1 MKKTFLVIGNPI
13 DHSLSPKLH
22 NYWIKK
28 YKIDA
33 VYEKKLLNN
42 NEIEDLIFNIR
53 EETLH
58 GINVTVPFKKTV
70 IPFLDELSEEAKISQ
85 SVNTIYKKNDK
96 IMGDNTDIE
105 GFKLSLEETGQ
116 ETKNR
121 KVLILGAG
129 GVVPS
134 IIIALKKMQIEKI
147 YLSNRTELKAKELK
161 KNFPEIELIKWGET
175 LDFNIREEKIHG
187 INVTVPFKKIVI
199 PFLDELSEEAKI
211 SQSVNTIYKKD
222 NKILGDNT
230 DIEGFKL
237 SLEKTEQE
245 IKNKK
250 ALILG
255 AGGVVPSIIIALK
268 KMQIEKIYLS
278 NRTELKAKEL
288 KENFPEIELIKWGE
302 TLDFDIIIN
311 ATSIGLKEEDE
322 ININYQQISKD
333 KFFYDVIYNPPET
346 NFLKNAKK
354 YGGITKNGKMMFIYQ
369 AQKAFFIWHK
379 VVPEVDN
386 ETINLLDV

>member
-1 MKKTFLVIGNPI
+1 MKKNFLVIGNPI

-33 VYEKKLLNN
+33 VYEKKLLHTNA
-42 NEIEDLIFNIR
+42 IEDLI
-53 EETLH
+53 
-58 GINVTVPFKKTV
+58 
-70 IPFLDELSEEAKISQ
+70 
-85 SVNTIYKKNDK
+85 
-96 IMGDNTDIE
+96 
-105 GFKLSLEETGQ
+105 
-116 ETKNR
+116 
-121 KVLILGAG
+121 
-129 GVVPS
+129 
-134 IIIALKKMQIEKI
+134 
-147 YLSNRTELKAKELK
+147 
-161 KNFPEIELIKWGET
+161 
-175 LDFNIREEKIHG
+175 FNIREEKIHG
-187 INVTVPFKKIVI
+187 INITVPFKKIVI
-199 PFLDELSEEAKI
+199 PFLDELSEEAEI

-222 NKILGDNT
+222 NKIIGENT

-237 SLEKTEQE
+237 SLEKIELKT
-245 IKNKK
+245 KNKK

-278 NRTELKAKEL
+278 NRTELKATEL
-288 KENFPEIELIKWGE
+288 KKHFPEIELIKWGE
-302 TLDFDIIIN
+302 TLNFDIIIN

-369 AQKAFFIWHK
+369 AQKAFFIWHT
-379 VVPEVDN
+379 VVPEIDN

>member
-1 MKKTFLVIGNPI
+1 MKKIFLVIGNPI

-42 NEIEDLIFNIR
+42 NEIEGLILNIR
-53 EETLH
+53 DEKIH
-58 GINVTVPFKKTV
+58 GLNVTVPFKKMI
-70 IPFLDELSEEAKISQ
+70 IPFLD
-85 SVNTIYKKNDK
+85 D
-96 IMGDNTDIE
+96 
-105 GFKLSLEETGQ
+105 
-116 ETKNR
+116 
-121 KVLILGAG
+121 
-129 GVVPS
+129 
-134 IIIALKKMQIEKI
+134 
-147 YLSNRTELKAKELK
+147 
-161 KNFPEIELIKWGET
+161 
-175 LDFNIREEKIHG
+175 
-187 INVTVPFKKIVI
+187 
-199 PFLDELSEEAKI
+199 LSEEAKI

-222 NKILGDNT
+222 NKIIGDNT
-230 DIEGFKL
+230 DIEGFRL
-237 SLEKTEQE
+237 GLEETGLET
-245 IKNKK
+245 KNKK

-268 KMQIEKIYLS
+268 KMQVGKIYLS
-278 NRTELKAKEL
+278 NRTELKAIKL
-288 KENFPEIELIKWGE
+288 KKNFPEIEIIKWGE
-302 TLDFDIIIN
+302 TLDLDILIN
-311 ATSIGLKEEDE
+311 ATSIGLKKEDE

-354 YGGITKNGKMMFIYQ
+354 YGGTTANGKMMFIYQ

-379 VVPEVDN
+379 VIPKIDS

>member
-1 MKKTFLVIGNPI
+1 MKKKFLVIGNPI

-33 VYEKKLLNN
+33 VYERKLLNN
-42 NEIEDLIFNIR
+42 NEIEGLILNIR
-53 EETLH
+53 
-58 GINVTVPFKKTV
+58 
-70 IPFLDELSEEAKISQ
+70 D
-85 SVNTIYKKNDK
+85 
-96 IMGDNTDIE
+96 
-105 GFKLSLEETGQ
+105 
-116 ETKNR
+116 
-121 KVLILGAG
+121 
-129 GVVPS
+129 
-134 IIIALKKMQIEKI
+134 
-147 YLSNRTELKAKELK
+147 
-161 KNFPEIELIKWGET
+161 
-175 LDFNIREEKIHG
+175 EKIHG
-187 INVTVPFKKIVI
+187 LNVTVPFKKIVI

-211 SQSVNTIYKKD
+211 SQSVNTISKKD
-222 NKILGDNT
+222 NKIIGDNT
-230 DIEGFKL
+230 DIEGFKFG
-237 SLEKTEQE
+237 LEETGLET
-245 IKNKK
+245 KNKK
-250 ALILG
+250 TLILG

-268 KMQIEKIYLS
+268 KMQVGIIYLS
-278 NRTELKAKEL
+278 NRTELKAIEL
-288 KENFPEIELIKWGE
+288 KKNFPEIEIIKWGD

-333 KFFYDVIYNPPET
+333 KFFYDVIYNPAET

-379 VVPEVDN
+379 VIPKIDS

>member
-1 MKKTFLVIGNPI
+1 MKKKFLVIGNPI

-42 NEIEDLIFNIR
+42 NEIENLISDVK
-53 EETLH
+53 EEKIY
-58 GINVTVPFKKTV
+58 GINVTVPFKKMV
-70 IPFLDELSEEAKISQ
+70 IPFLDKLSEEAKISQ
-85 SVNTIYKKNDK
+85 SVNTIYKKDGK
-96 IMGDNTDIE
+96 IIGDNTDIE
-105 GFKLSLEETGQ
+105 GFKLSLEKTGQ
-116 ETKNR
+116 ETKN
-121 KVLILGAG
+121 KKAIILGAG

-147 YLSNRTELKAKELK
+147 YLSNRTELKAIELK
-161 KNFPEIELIKWGET
+161 KNFPEIEIIKWG
-175 LDFNIREEKIHG
+175 D
-187 INVTVPFKKIVI
+187 
-199 PFLDELSEEAKI
+199 
-211 SQSVNTIYKKD
+211 
-222 NKILGDNT
+222 
-230 DIEGFKL
+230 
-237 SLEKTEQE
+237 
-245 IKNKK
+245 
-250 ALILG
+250 
-255 AGGVVPSIIIALK
+255 
-268 KMQIEKIYLS
+268 
-278 NRTELKAKEL
+278 
-288 KENFPEIELIKWGE
+288 

-311 ATSIGLKEEDE
+311 ATSIGLKKDDE
-322 ININYQQISKD
+322 ININYEKISND

-354 YGGITKNGKMMFIYQ
+354 YGGITKNGKMMFVYQ

>member
-1 MKKTFLVIGNPI
+1 MKKKFLVIGNPI

-42 NEIEDLIFNIR
+42 SEIEDLIFNIR
-53 EETLH
+53 EE
-58 GINVTVPFKKTV
+58 
-70 IPFLDELSEEAKISQ
+70 
-85 SVNTIYKKNDK
+85 
-96 IMGDNTDIE
+96 
-105 GFKLSLEETGQ
+105 
-116 ETKNR
+116 
-121 KVLILGAG
+121 
-129 GVVPS
+129 
-134 IIIALKKMQIEKI
+134 
-147 YLSNRTELKAKELK
+147 
-161 KNFPEIELIKWGET
+161 
-175 LDFNIREEKIHG
+175 KIHG
-187 INVTVPFKKIVI
+187 INITVPFKKIVI
-199 PFLDELSEEAKI
+199 PFLDELSEEAEI

-222 NKILGDNT
+222 NKIIGENT

-237 SLEKTEQE
+237 SLEKTELE
-245 IKNKK
+245 TKNKK

-278 NRTELKAKEL
+278 NRTELKAIEL
-288 KENFPEIELIKWGE
+288 KKSFPEIEIIKWGD
-302 TLDFDIIIN
+302 TPNFDVIIN
-311 ATSIGLKEEDE
+311 ATSFGLKEGDE
-322 ININYQQISKD
+322 ININYQKISKD

-354 YGGITKNGKMMFIYQ
+354 YGGTTRNGKMMFIYQ
-369 AQKAFFIWHK
+369 AQKAFFVWHK
-379 VVPEVDN
+379 IVPDIDD

>member
-1 MKKTFLVIGNPI
+1 MKKNFLVIGNPI

-42 NEIEDLIFNIR
+42 NEIKDLIVDIR
-53 EETLH
+53 EEKIH
-58 GINVTVPFKKTV
+58 GINITVPFKKTV
-70 IPFLDELSEEAKISQ
+70 IPFLDELSEEA
-85 SVNTIYKKNDK
+85 
-96 IMGDNTDIE
+96 E
-105 GFKLSLEETGQ
+105 
-116 ETKNR
+116 
-121 KVLILGAG
+121 
-129 GVVPS
+129 
-134 IIIALKKMQIEKI
+134 
-147 YLSNRTELKAKELK
+147 
-161 KNFPEIELIKWGET
+161 
-175 LDFNIREEKIHG
+175 
-187 INVTVPFKKIVI
+187 
-199 PFLDELSEEAKI
+199 I

-222 NKILGDNT
+222 NKIIGDNT

-237 SLEKTEQE
+237 SFEMTGQKT
-245 IKNKK
+245 KNKK

-255 AGGVVPSIIIALK
+255 AGGVVPSIIVALK
-268 KMQIEKIYLS
+268 KMKIEKIYLS
-278 NRTELKAKEL
+278 NRTELKAIEL
-288 KENFPEIELIKWGE
+288 KKNFPEIETIKWGD

-311 ATSIGLKEEDE
+311 ATSIGLKEGDE

-354 YGGITKNGKMMFIYQ
+354 HGGITRNGKMMFIYQ

-379 VVPEVDN
+379 VIPEIDN
-386 ETINLLDV
+386 ETINLLDI

>member
-1 MKKTFLVIGNPI
+1 MKKKFLVIGNPI

-42 NEIEDLIFNIR
+42 NEIEGLIFNIR
-53 EETLH
+53 EEKIH
-58 GINVTVPFKKTV
+58 GLNVTVPFKKMV
-70 IPFLDELSEEAKISQ
+70 IPFLDDLSEEAKISQ
-85 SVNTIYKKNDK
+85 SVNTIYKNDNK
-96 IMGDNTDIE
+96 IIGDNTDIE
-105 GFKLSLEETGQ
+105 GFKLGLEETGL
-116 ETKNR
+116 ET
-121 KVLILGAG
+121 
-129 GVVPS
+129 
-134 IIIALKKMQIEKI
+134 
-147 YLSNRTELKAKELK
+147 
-161 KNFPEIELIKWGET
+161 
-175 LDFNIREEKIHG
+175 
-187 INVTVPFKKIVI
+187 
-199 PFLDELSEEAKI
+199 
-211 SQSVNTIYKKD
+211 
-222 NKILGDNT
+222 
-230 DIEGFKL
+230 
-237 SLEKTEQE
+237 
-245 IKNKK
+245 KNKK

-268 KMQIEKIYLS
+268 KMQIKKIFLS
-278 NRTELKAKEL
+278 NRTELKATEL
-288 KENFPEIELIKWGE
+288 KKNFPEIEIIKWGE

-311 ATSIGLKEEDE
+311 ATSVGLKEKDE
-322 ININYQQISKD
+322 ININYQKISKD

-379 VVPEVDN
+379 VVPKADN

>member
-1 MKKTFLVIGNPI
+1 MKKNFLVIGNPI
-13 DHSLSPKLH
+13 GHSLSPKLH

-28 YKIDA
+28 YKINA
-33 VYEKKLLNN
+33 VYEKELLHN
-42 NEIEDLIFNIR
+42 NEVEDLI
-53 EETLH
+53 
-58 GINVTVPFKKTV
+58 
-70 IPFLDELSEEAKISQ
+70 
-85 SVNTIYKKNDK
+85 
-96 IMGDNTDIE
+96 
-105 GFKLSLEETGQ
+105 
-116 ETKNR
+116 
-121 KVLILGAG
+121 
-129 GVVPS
+129 
-134 IIIALKKMQIEKI
+134 
-147 YLSNRTELKAKELK
+147 
-161 KNFPEIELIKWGET
+161 
-175 LDFNIREEKIHG
+175 FNIREEKIHG
-187 INVTVPFKKIVI
+187 INITVPFKKMVI

-222 NKILGDNT
+222 DKITGDNT

-237 SLEKTEQE
+237 DLEETGLKT
-245 IKNKK
+245 KNKK

-268 KMQIEKIYLS
+268 KMQIKKIYLS
-278 NRTELKAKEL
+278 NRTELKAIEL
-288 KENFPEIELIKWGE
+288 KKNFPEIEIIKWGE

-311 ATSIGLKEEDE
+311 ATSIGLKEEDK
-322 ININYQQISKD
+322 ININYKQISKN

-386 ETINLLDV
+386 ETINLLDI

>member
-1 MKKTFLVIGNPI
+1 MKKNFLVIGNPI

-53 EETLH
+53 EEKIH
-58 GINVTVPFKKTV
+58 GINVTVPFKKMV

-85 SVNTIYKKNDK
+85 SVNTIYKKENK
-96 IMGDNTDIE
+96 IIGDNTDIE
-105 GFKLSLEETGQ
+105 GVKISLENTGQ
-116 ETKNR
+116 ET
-121 KVLILGAG
+121 
-129 GVVPS
+129 
-134 IIIALKKMQIEKI
+134 
-147 YLSNRTELKAKELK
+147 T
-161 KNFPEIELIKWGET
+161 
-175 LDFNIREEKIHG
+175 
-187 INVTVPFKKIVI
+187 
-199 PFLDELSEEAKI
+199 
-211 SQSVNTIYKKD
+211 
-222 NKILGDNT
+222 NKT
-230 DIEGFKL
+230 
-237 SLEKTEQE
+237 
-245 IKNKK
+245 

-255 AGGVVPSIIIALK
+255 AGGVVPSIIIALR
-268 KMQIEKIYLS
+268 KMQIEKICLS
-278 NRTELKAKEL
+278 NRTELKAIEL
-288 KENFPEIELIKWGE
+288 KKNFPEIEIIKWGD

-333 KFFYDVIYNPPET
+333 KLFYDVIYNPPET
-346 NFLKNAKK
+346 NFLKNAKRF
-354 YGGITKNGKMMFIYQ
+354 GGITRNGKMMFIYQ

-379 VVPEVDN
+379 VVPKIDN

>member
-1 MKKTFLVIGNPI
+1 MKKNFLVVGNPI

-28 YKIDA
+28 YKIEA

-42 NEIEDLIFNIR
+42 NEIENLI
-53 EETLH
+53 
-58 GINVTVPFKKTV
+58 
-70 IPFLDELSEEAKISQ
+70 
-85 SVNTIYKKNDK
+85 
-96 IMGDNTDIE
+96 
-105 GFKLSLEETGQ
+105 
-116 ETKNR
+116 
-121 KVLILGAG
+121 
-129 GVVPS
+129 
-134 IIIALKKMQIEKI
+134 
-147 YLSNRTELKAKELK
+147 
-161 KNFPEIELIKWGET
+161 
-175 LDFNIREEKIHG
+175 FNIREEKIHG
-187 INVTVPFKKIVI
+187 INITVPFKKMVI

-222 NKILGDNT
+222 NKIIGENT
-230 DIEGFKL
+230 DIEGFRL
-237 SLEKTEQE
+237 SLEKVEQE

-278 NRTELKAKEL
+278 NRTELKAIEL
-288 KENFPEIELIKWGE
+288 KKNFPEIEIIKWGD

-354 YGGITKNGKMMFIYQ
+354 YGGTIRNGKMMFIYQ

-379 VVPEVDN
+379 VIPEIDS
-386 ETINLLDV
+386 ETINLLDI

>member
-1 MKKTFLVIGNPI
+1 MKKNFLVIGNPI

-33 VYEKKLLNN
+33 AYEKKLLNN
-42 NEIEDLIFNIR
+42 SEIEGLI
-53 EETLH
+53 
-58 GINVTVPFKKTV
+58 
-70 IPFLDELSEEAKISQ
+70 S
-85 SVNTIYKKNDK
+85 
-96 IMGDNTDIE
+96 
-105 GFKLSLEETGQ
+105 
-116 ETKNR
+116 
-121 KVLILGAG
+121 
-129 GVVPS
+129 
-134 IIIALKKMQIEKI
+134 
-147 YLSNRTELKAKELK
+147 
-161 KNFPEIELIKWGET
+161 
-175 LDFNIREEKIHG
+175 NIREEKIHG

-222 NKILGDNT
+222 NKIIGDNT

-237 SLEKTEQE
+237 SLEKTGQE

-250 ALILG
+250 VLILG

-268 KMQIEKIYLS
+268 KIQVGKIYLS
-278 NRTELKAKEL
+278 NRTELKAIAL
-288 KENFPEIELIKWGE
+288 KKFFPEIEIIKWGD
-302 TLDFDIIIN
+302 TLNFDIIIN
-311 ATSIGLKEEDE
+311 ATSIGLNKEDE

-346 NFLKNAKK
+346 NFLKNAKRF
-354 YGGITKNGKMMFIYQ
+354 GGITRNGKMMFIYQ
-369 AQKAFFIWHK
+369 AQKAFLIWHK
-379 VVPEVDN
+379 VIPEIDN

>member
-1 MKKTFLVIGNPI
+1 MKKFFLVIGNPI

-28 YKIDA
+28 HNIDA
-33 VYEKKLLNN
+33 VYKKKLLNN

-53 EETLH
+53 EEKFH
-58 GINVTVPFKKTV
+58 GINVTVPFKK
-70 IPFLDELSEEAKISQ
+70 
-85 SVNTIYKKNDK
+85 
-96 IMGDNTDIE
+96 M
-105 GFKLSLEETGQ
+105 
-116 ETKNR
+116 
-121 KVLILGAG
+121 
-129 GVVPS
+129 
-134 IIIALKKMQIEKI
+134 
-147 YLSNRTELKAKELK
+147 
-161 KNFPEIELIKWGET
+161 
-175 LDFNIREEKIHG
+175 
-187 INVTVPFKKIVI
+187 VI

-222 NKILGDNT
+222 DKIIGDNT

-237 SLEKTEQE
+237 SLEKTGQE

-268 KMQIEKIYLS
+268 KMQIKKIYLS
-278 NRTELKAKEL
+278 NRTELKATEL
-288 KENFPEIELIKWGE
+288 KKKFSEIEIVKWGD
-302 TLDFDIIIN
+302 TLDVDIIIN
-311 ATSIGLKEEDE
+311 ATSIGLKNEDE

-333 KFFYDVIYNPPET
+333 KFFYDVIYNPSET

-354 YGGITKNGKMMFIYQ
+354 HGGITRNGKMMFIYQ

-379 VVPEVDN
+379 VVPEIDN
-386 ETINLLDV
+386 DTIKLLDI